1 MTGTAKTKVGGVD
14 PSLLGLVGPFTRIAR
29 AMSSQ
34 WNVTIIPSGFA
45 CMTDGKTI
53 YIPFTSDFLPEAQR
67 QQLHGMLDHEVC
79 HVVEEQEHAQAGRAT
94 PMDIM
99 KGEKNKTIRMLTNCV
114 EDVRIET
121 KWSKVYP
128 GVAENLNAINLE
140 AARAWE
146 KKPETRTN
154 FWDRLGCAFIL
165 KARGFDPTWVGPETL
180 AALDKVS
187 AELEESVTIR
197 WCQDSYD
204 LAERIYRKLKDDAAE
219 TIERDKKAKEEKKKK
234 DKDAKKK
241 KAKVKFSEDEEPAPE
256 GDGEEGEEAGDVE
269 DGATVRKGKDGE
281 AGEGSEVET
290 DDDVGGPESDE
301 DDDKASSGGEDD
313 KAEDEGEEDED
324 AEEGKSGGEPD
335 EEPEPTEEEV
345 ARAKEIADSEASTD
359 DLMGEVKSKA
369 EKEVRTDA
377 RAHRRYV
384 PDFEMKKMD
393 KWIKPEP
400 RSDADGNYKRAR
412 ADVQSQIGTI
422 RAKQLAYIQTITR
435 KRLVPNQDAGRLD
448 THRLAS
454 VRTGSVDVFNYI
466 KKGRNLDTCFEVL
479 LDLSGSMGD
488 GDRAPCAAY
497 YAKRTAIALAEP
509 WESLRI
515 PFELIGFSNN
525 HHRAVYS
532 ERDPDAVRRVPF
544 DFFIFKGWNERM
556 AACRTRFSA
565 IKGYQDNADGEAVHA
580 AACRLAVRPEKRR
593 ILVVVSD
600 GLPCHAGIDCDSLND
615 HLRETV
621 RQITRAGIEV
631 IGVGAGTD
639 APAKFYNKS
648 TGASNMI
655 IKDLNKL
662 ATTLFTTLRD
672 RMLK

>member
-1 MTGTAKTKVGGVD
+1 MTGTTKTKVGGVD

-34 WNVTIIPSGFA
+34 WNVTIVPSGFA

-53 YIPFTSDFLPEAQR
+53 YIPFTSDYLPEAQR

-79 HVVEEQEHAQAGRAT
+79 HVVEEQEHATAGRAT
-94 PMDIM
+94 PMEIM
-99 KGEKNKTIRMLTNCV
+99 KGEKNKTIRMLLNV
-114 EDVRIET
+114 LEDVRIET

-128 GVAENLNAINLE
+128 GVAENLNAINRDM
-140 AARAWE
+140 ASAWE
-146 KKPETRTN
+146 KKPEARSN

-165 KARGFDPTWVGPETL
+165 KARGIDPTWVGEATL
-180 AALDKVS
+180 EALEKVS
-187 AELEESVTIR
+187 AELEESTTIL

-204 LAERIYRKLKDDAAE
+204 VAERIYKKLKDDAAE
-219 TIERDKKAKEEKKKK
+219 TIERDKKAKEEKKKDKKK
-234 DKDAKKK
+234 DGK
-241 KAKVKFSEDEEPAPE
+241 KAKAKVLKDDAPAPD
-256 GDGEEGEEAGDVE
+256 GDAEEGEEAGDLE
-269 DGATVRKGKDGE
+269 DGDTVSAGKGGKDGE
-281 AGEGSEVET
+281 GSEFET
-290 DDDVGGPESDE
+290 DDDAGGPDSDE
-301 DDDKASSGGEDD
+301 DDEKSDDGEDE
-313 KAEDEGEEDED
+313 A
-324 AEEGKSGGEPD
+324 GGEP
-335 EEPEPTEEEV
+335 EKATPTEEEV
-345 ARAKEIADSEASTD
+345 ARAKEISEGEATTD
-359 DLMGEVKSKA
+359 DLMDEVKSDVEKA
-369 EKEVRTDA
+369 ARTDA
-377 RAHRRYV
+377 RKHRRYV
-384 PDFEMKKMD
+384 PDHAMKKLD
-393 KWIKPEP
+393 KWFKPEP
-400 RSDADGNYKRAR
+400 RGDADANYKAAR
-412 ADVQSQIGTI
+412 AQVQAQIGAI

-435 KRLVPNQDAGRLD
+435 KKLVPNQDAGRLD
-448 THRLAS
+448 TQRLAS

-479 LDLSGSMGD
+479 LDLSGSMGG
-488 GDRAPCAAY
+488 GDDPGSAAY
-497 YAKRTAIALAEP
+497 YAKRTAIALSEP

-525 HHRAVYS
+525 HDRGRALAG
-532 ERDPDAVRRVPF
+532 ERDPDSIRRVPF

-565 IKGYQDNADGEAVHA
+565 IRGYHDNADGEAVHA

-600 GLPCHAGIDCDSLND
+600 GLPCHAGIDCTSLND
-615 HLRETV
+615 NLKETV

-639 APAKFYNKS
+639 APAQFYNKS